1 MQQLLI
7 KLQVLLL
14 PFKIDCISKNVILL
28 ELEPFSLKFGLIVF
42 QNVLLSV
49 MSFIFE
55 LVNTSF

>member
-14 PFKIDCISKNVILL
+14 PFKIDRISKNVILL
-28 ELEPFSLKFGLIVF
+28 ELKPFSLKFGLIVF

>member
-7 KLQVLLL
+7 KLHVLLL
-14 PFKIDCISKNVILL
+14 PFKIDRISKNVILL